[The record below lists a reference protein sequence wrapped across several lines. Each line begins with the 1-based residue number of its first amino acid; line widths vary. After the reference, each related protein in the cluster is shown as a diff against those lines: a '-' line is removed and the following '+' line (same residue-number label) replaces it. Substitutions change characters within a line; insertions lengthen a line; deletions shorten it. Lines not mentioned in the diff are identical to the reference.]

1 MSQLEV
7 EKAPMMSF
15 RPFSILA
22 PRLAQIL
29 GWTYDVNPHVKPLL
43 SPEDA
48 LAYKKNATEAFG
60 TMSLQ
65 LQSRVSLTYTPPR
78 FQPQTTPFQN

>member
-1 MSQLEV
+1 MSSLDV

-22 PRLAQIL
+22 PRLAQLL

-43 SPEDA
+43 SPEDI
-48 LAYKKNATEAFG
+48 LDYKKNATEAFG
-60 TMSLQ
+60 TMSIS
-65 LQSRVSLTYTPPR
+65 LQSKVLPTYTPPR
-78 FQPQTTPFQN
+78 FQPQSSTFQN

>member
-48 LAYKKNATEAFG
+48 LAYKKNATEALG
-60 TMSLQ
+60 NISLQ
-65 LQSRVSLTYTPPR
+65 LQSRVPLTYTPPR
-78 FQPQTTPFQN
+78 FQPEPSPFQN

>member
-1 MSQLEV
+1 
-7 EKAPMMSF
+7 MMSF

-22 PRLAQIL
+22 PRLAQLL

-48 LAYKKNATEAFG
+48 IAYKKNATEAFG
-60 TMSLQ
+60 HLSLQ
-65 LQSRVSLTYTPPR
+65 VQSRVPLMYTPPR
-78 FQPQTTPFQN
+78 FQPQATPFQN